1 MKYIIGI
8 LILIFSFSSSSIPQ
22 ISKDTA
28 SLPKIIAS
36 NYGVNA
42 FAGVTSISFTF
53 NVKNEKM
60 NTNRNWK
67 WETKTGLVEY
77 YGPDQNGK
85 DTTISYNRNKIDS
98 NNKFFTFV
106 DKRFINDSYWLLF
119 PFHLIW
125 DDNVSIKDLGM
136 KDCPISHTKARSLI
150 VQYQNNVGY
159 TPNDAFVLFLDKNN
173 MIKEWIYRPGGSEE
187 KERPS
192 TWEGNKNF
200 DGITISTDH
209 NGPGKKFRVWFTD
222 IKVKSTH
229 K

>member
-8 LILIFSFSSSSIPQ
+8 IILIFSFSSTSIPQ
-22 ISKDTA
+22 DSKDTA
-28 SLPKIIAS
+28 SLTKIIAS

-42 FAGVTSISFTF
+42 FSGITSISFTF

-60 NTNRNWK
+60 NTKRNWR

-77 YGPDQNGK
+77 NGPDQNGK
-85 DTTISYNRNKIDS
+85 DTTISYNRNKMDS
-98 NNKFFTFV
+98 NDKFLTFV

-125 DDNVSIKDLGM
+125 DDNVSIKDQGM

-173 MIKEWIYRPGGSEE
+173 MIKEWIYRPGGNEE
-187 KERPS
+187 KGRPS

-200 DGITISTDH
+200 NGITISTDH
-209 NGPGKKFRVWFTD
+209 NGPGNKFRVWFTD
-222 IKVKSTH
+222 IIVKSTH